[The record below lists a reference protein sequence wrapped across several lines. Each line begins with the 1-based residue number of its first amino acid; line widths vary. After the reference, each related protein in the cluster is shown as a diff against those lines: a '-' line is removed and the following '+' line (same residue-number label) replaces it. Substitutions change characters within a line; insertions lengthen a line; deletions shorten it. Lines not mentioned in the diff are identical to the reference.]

1 MGLGAAVVYAG
12 IAVFAYHQ
20 ALFAPTNSLVGCIC
34 GDQAQEVWF
43 LRWPLFAATHGHNP
57 FFTNWMDYPQGV
69 NLAINTTAPLLAIL
83 SAPLQLTIGSV
94 ATYDVLM
101 VVAFAGSALAMCLAL
116 RRWVRSFGAAFAGG
130 LLYGFSPY
138 MMGQGI
144 GHLFLVAAFIPPVVL
159 VLLHE
164 IVVVQRHPAWLDG
177 VGLGLLLAAQY
188 YISPEVLGMTVI
200 VAACGIALLAL
211 TRPREVPSRT
221 WHVAKTALVTA
232 LVGAA
237 ALAYPVWMTV
247 AGPQHVVGP
256 PHPLSGLALYPGDL
270 LGPVL
275 PTSRQLLAP
284 AVATVHG
291 NALAGTN
298 ASENGTY
305 LGIPLIAV
313 LAVLA
318 WVFRRS
324 RTLLFFVAMTVVCF
338 VLTLGSHLTVD
349 THHTGVPLP
358 YIVVAHIPFLQD
370 ILAIRF
376 SLFLQLFAGAS
387 LAVGLDLLAAR
398 LRPAGGDPRGPRRWS
413 APAATGLV
421 ALVALVAL
429 VPLVPHLTYP
439 AASTAEPA
447 FFQSPAVHRIPAGS
461 AVLAYPY
468 PLVPDGEWNL
478 VYQVDT
484 DMRFKLIGG
493 DAFVP
498 GPGGRSV
505 TLPTAVRPAVVER
518 IFTSAYT
525 PTVARE
531 ILRWTTPTPVVDPST
546 VAALRTF
553 LARYKVST
561 VVVDDLGLHPATV
574 VRYVTQAIGPP
585 ARVGGVWG
593 WFGVQ
598 RLLRATAGT
607 G

>member
-1 MGLGAAVVYAG
+1 MGLGAAVVYTG
-12 IAVFAYHQ
+12 VAVFAYHQ
-20 ALFAPTNSLVGCIC
+20 SLFAPTNSLVGCVC

-43 LRWPLFAATHGHNP
+43 LRWPLYAVTHGHNP
-57 FFTNWMDYPQGV
+57 FFTNWMDFPQGV

-116 RRWVRSFGAAFAGG
+116 RRWVRSWGAAFAGG

-144 GHLFLVAAFIPPVVL
+144 GHLFLVAAFIPPIVL
-159 VLLHE
+159 VVLHE

-177 VGLGLLLAAQY
+177 LGLGLLLVAQY

-200 VAACGIALLAL
+200 VAACGLAL
-211 TRPREVPSRT
+211 VALARPHEVPSHVR
-221 WHVAKTALVTA
+221 HVAKTALFTA

-237 ALAYPVWMTV
+237 ALAYPVWVTL

-256 PHPLSGLALYPGDL
+256 PHPLAGLALYPGDL

-291 NALAGTN
+291 DALAGTN
-298 ASENGTY
+298 SSENGMY

-313 LAVLA
+313 LAVCA

-338 VLTLGSHLTVD
+338 VLALGSHLTVD
-349 THHTGVPLP
+349 TRRTGVPLP
-358 YIVVAHIPFLQD
+358 YVVVSHIPFLQD

-376 SLFLQLFAGAS
+376 SLFLQLFAAAS
-387 LAVGLDLLAAR
+387 LAVGIDLVAAR
-398 LRPAGGDPRGPRRWS
+398 LRAPRDDARSAARWT
-413 APAATGLV
+413 APVATAVL
-421 ALVALVAL
+421 ALVAL

-439 AASTAEPA
+439 TASTGEPA
-447 FFQSPAVHRIPAGS
+447 FYQSPAADRIPTGS
-461 AVLAYPY
+461 TVLAYPY

-505 TLPTAVRPAVVER
+505 TVPTAVHPAVVER
-518 IFTSAYT
+518 IFTDAYT
-525 PTVARE
+525 PTVAHE
-531 ILRWTTPTPVVDPST
+531 ILQTTTATPPVDRST
-546 VAALRTF
+546 VAALRAF
-553 LARYKVST
+553 LARYRVSS
-561 VVVDDLGLHPATV
+561 VLVDDLGAHPATV
-574 VRYVTQAIGPP
+574 VRYVTRALGPP
-585 ARVGGVWG
+585 TRVGGVWG

-598 RLLRATAGT
+598 RLLRTPGAR
-607 G
+607 